1 LPSNDDVLK
10 AWFKHERRRHK
21 DELDGTA
28 SACGHF
34 QTRDRKIEN
43 FSIWKERLVILKQAF
58 DDSEPK
64 TLWQRWYDD
73 RKKGEWYTF
82 WLAVLI
88 AFLTVLTV
96 VFGIIQCWASIR
108 ALSQ

>member
-1 LPSNDDVLK
+1 L
-10 AWFKHERRRHK
+10 WFKNQQRKHK
-21 DELDGTA
+21 NGLDPSVG
-28 SACGHF
+28 SCGHF
-34 QTRDRKIEN
+34 QARDRKIEN
-43 FSIWKERLVILKQAF
+43 FKVWKERLVVLKQAF

-64 TLWQRWYDD
+64 TLPQRWYDD

-96 VFGIIQCWASIR
+96 VFGIIQCWASIK
-108 ALSQ
+108 AVT